1 MPMKIFALAALLFAA
16 IPASAQNTL
25 VNANTASEAQIAAV
39 PGLAPLAA
47 AIVAKRPYASPLA
60 LDAVLAEGK
69 IAPDQRKLIYTRFW
83 APMNLNTATLPDIML
98 IPGMCAYCDEHRG
111 QSGEDARC
119 PTHHEPPGGCSYGAP
134 ATHLMTC
141 VPDATLLATAV
152 VGLPLTHTHFFTP
165 PPFTSERGF
174 YRR

>member
-16 IPASAQNTL
+16 LPASAQNTL

-69 IAPDQRKLIYTRFW
+69 IAPDQRKLIYTRLW
-83 APMNLNTATLPDIML
+83 APMNLNAATLPDIML
-98 IPGMCAYCDEHRG
+98 IPGMSARMADEFREYKPYKSIG
-111 QSGEDARC
+111 QFRYEIGKYVSKAEVARL
-119 PTHHEPPGGCSYGAP
+119 EQYVFVPP
-134 ATHLMTC
+134 
-141 VPDATLLATAV
+141 
-152 VGLPLTHTHFFTP
+152 
-165 PPFTSERGF
+165 R
-174 YRR
+174 

>member
-60 LDAVLAEGK
+60 LDVVLAEGK

-98 IPGMCAYCDEHRG
+98 IPGMSARMADEFREYKPYKSIG
-111 QSGEDARC
+111 QFRYEIGKYVSKAEVARL
-119 PTHHEPPGGCSYGAP
+119 EQYVFVPP
-134 ATHLMTC
+134 
-141 VPDATLLATAV
+141 
-152 VGLPLTHTHFFTP
+152 
-165 PPFTSERGF
+165 R
-174 YRR
+174 

>member
-1 MPMKIFALAALLFAA
+1 MPMKILALLALLFAA
-16 IPASAQNTL
+16 IPATAQSML

-47 AIVAKRPYASPLA
+47 AIVARRPYASPLA

-98 IPGMCAYCDEHRG
+98 IPGMSARMADEFREYKPYKSIG
-111 QSGEDARC
+111 QFRYEIGKYVSKAEVARL
-119 PTHHEPPGGCSYGAP
+119 EQYVFVPP
-134 ATHLMTC
+134 
-141 VPDATLLATAV
+141 
-152 VGLPLTHTHFFTP
+152 
-165 PPFTSERGF
+165 R
-174 YRR
+174 